1 MNQLRCAYAGAVF
14 SSGLTPGASEKALLQ
29 VSPVKAIP
37 CFRPRRF
44 PHSKSAAAKAS
55 PPMKMP
61 TVIASRC
68 FLLTFVMGSWAIT
81 PTLLGD
87 NAVPPSAVALG
98 LKAPPPNLVISE
110 PTKTPYVSPK
120 PPAPL
125 STVTL
130 TFSDFTPYVSSGTT
144 QGWEQGSTPQ
154 TILIPAQPK

>member
-1 MNQLRCAYAGAVF
+1 
-14 SSGLTPGASEKALLQ
+14 
-29 VSPVKAIP
+29 
-37 CFRPRRF
+37 
-44 PHSKSAAAKAS
+44 
-55 PPMKMP
+55 MKMP

-87 NAVPPSAVALG
+87 NAVPPSAVVLG

-110 PTKTPYVSPK
+110 PTKSPYFPPK
-120 PPAPL
+120 PPEPQ

-130 TFSDFTPYVSSGTT
+130 TFSDFTSYISSGTT

-154 TILIPAQPK
+154 TILIPAQPNSSTGLGDKAVATDTYDTASY